1 MKPNDEQK
9 KGWAVK
15 MTHYEPRA
23 SACKDLTTEDNR
35 TPIVDGMWL
44 YNYYDGCW
52 GKVFFTPYTLEDGW
66 FDHREAGHL
75 DVRGT
80 SLNGVRV
87 STHDP
92 KGSLPPDLSLKI
104 C

>member
-9 KGWAVK
+9 KEWDID
-15 MTHYEPRA
+15 MNLPPRS
-23 SACKDLTTEDNR
+23 SACKDLTTEDNG
-35 TPIVDGMWL
+35 TPITDGMML
-44 YNYYDGCW
+44 FNYYDGEW
-52 GKVFFTPYTLEDGW
+52 GKVVFGPYTHEDGW
-66 FDHREAGHL
+66 FSIN
-75 DVRGT
+75 GT

-87 STHDP
+87 STYDP